1 MKQLVETDRFIARS
15 DDGEEV
21 EIIEYTEMEMAT
33 PDKEVAGLK
42 NYQTSEGKLVNEKDN
57 GTYEIPGENY
67 FDLEKIFHRVKA

>member
-42 NYQTSEGKLVNEKDN
+42 NYQTSEGESVHKNNN
-57 GTYEIPGENY
+57 GTYEITDRAF
-67 FDLEKIFHRVKA
+67 FDPEKIFRRVKA